1 MCPNAVNSGTPFP
14 AMAYDSIGRRVG
26 AWRTSTEVPPCS
38 PLRGPRDMMDSAME
52 DEGGDDEPR
61 RVHDDPSARG
71 RRNSLSLSRT
81 PFPPLSYK
89 GERMGPYT
97 GDRTQRLHQALV
109 EPIALLDTQTHTP
122 SLERGTAGAPF
133 SSTPAAAPTRRRLS
147 SSTLAHA
154 RDLGHPSF
162 SQSFVKPYC
171 KPVQETRAATNWT

>member
-71 RRNSLSLSRT
+71 RRNSLSLSLVPHSLPCRI
-81 PFPPLSYK
+81 K
-89 GERMGPYT
+89 GREW
-97 GDRTQRLHQALV
+97 
-109 EPIALLDTQTHTP
+109 
-122 SLERGTAGAPF
+122 
-133 SSTPAAAPTRRRLS
+133 APTRGIEPSDSIRLWS
-147 SSTLAHA
+147 N
-154 RDLGHPSF
+154 PSH
-162 SQSFVKPYC
+162 S
-171 KPVQETRAATNWT
+171 